1 MRLALLWQTGIVTG
15 SNTLYVTFSTT
26 WSSAAASTSISMSS
40 DSAVATMH
48 HLWLLVLSPIRE
60 DVQVQ
65 PYGSQ

>member
-1 MRLALLWQTGIVTG
+1 MKLALLWPSGMVLVST
-15 SNTLYVTFSTT
+15 NPYVTFSTT